1 MWSFLK
7 SRSDAPQVTDQRQ
20 IDASYKY
27 WRIQLMCT
35 MYIGYAAFYFT
46 RKSFNFIMPAMLSD
60 LGLTM
65 SDVGILGT
73 LFYIT
78 YGCSKFISGMIS
90 DRSNPRYFM
99 GLGLIMTG
107 VLNIFFGLSSSLLML
122 GTLWILNAFFQGWGW
137 PPCSKILTS
146 WYSRSER
153 GLVGNLE
160 HFAQR
165 RRRADPAAG
174 GLYLA
179 ALQLA
184 LRHDHSRHHR
194 RGARPADVLALA
206 RQAIH
211 PGAAERRQMA

>member
-1 MWSFLK
+1 MHH
-7 SRSDAPQVTDQRQ
+7 VH
-20 IDASYKY
+20 
-27 WRIQLMCT
+27 
-35 MYIGYAAFYFT
+35 GYAAFYFT

-153 GLVGNLE
+153 GSWWAIWNTSHNVGGALIPLLVGFISL
-160 HFAQR
+160 HFSWR
-165 RRRADPAAG
+165 YGMIIPGIIGVVLGLLMCWRLRDKPSTLGCRASANGVTTPWSWCRNRKA
-174 GLYLA
+174 
-179 ALQLA
+179 
-184 LRHDHSRHHR
+184 
-194 RGARPADVLALA
+194 RG
-206 RQAIH
+206 
-211 PGAAERRQMA
+211 

>member
-122 GTLWILNAFFQGWGW
+122 GTLWILNAFFRAGAG
-137 PPCSKILTS
+137 
-146 WYSRSER
+146 
-153 GLVGNLE
+153 
-160 HFAQR
+160 
-165 RRRADPAAG
+165 RRAPKSSPAGIRAPSAAAG
-174 GLYLA
+174 GRSGTPRTTSA
-179 ALQLA
+179 A
-184 LRHDHSRHHR
+184 R
-194 RGARPADVLALA
+194 
-206 RQAIH
+206 
-211 PGAAERRQMA
+211 

>member
-1 MWSFLK
+1 
-7 SRSDAPQVTDQRQ
+7 
-20 IDASYKY
+20 
-27 WRIQLMCT
+27 
-35 MYIGYAAFYFT
+35 
-46 RKSFNFIMPAMLSD
+46 MLSD

-146 WYSRSER
+146 WYSRPSA
-153 GLVGNLE
+153 V
-160 HFAQR
+160 
-165 RRRADPAAG
+165 AG
-174 GLYLA
+174 G
-179 ALQLA
+179 
-184 LRHDHSRHHR
+184 RSGTPRTTSVGR
-194 RGARPADVLALA
+194 
-206 RQAIH
+206 
-211 PGAAERRQMA
+211 